1 MTGQQINEILSIIES
16 DRVRLNEPMNKHT
29 TFRIGGNAECFV
41 SIQSIDEL
49 RELTSLCRR
58 ENIPFFLIGKGSNLL
73 VSDKGIPGVVAYLG
87 EELCSISVNENLIVA
102 EAGATL
108 AAVAATA
115 LKEGLTGFEFAAGIP
130 GTVGGAIRMNAGAYG
145 GDMSQV
151 VKWVRVLEPDGN
163 IRTIVAEEM
172 NFSYRYS
179 ILKDVDYIVLAAGI
193 ALNCGDEKSIRMSMM
208 ELAERRKEKQPL
220 EYPSAGS
227 TFKRPEGY
235 FAGKLISEAGLSGA
249 RVGDAVV
256 SEKHNGFI
264 VNEGCATAEDV
275 KQLIETVRKK
285 VYENSGVLLETEIIF
300 VGE

>member
-1 MTGQQINEILSIIES
+1 M
-16 DRVRLNEPMNKHT
+16 
-29 TFRIGGNAECFV
+29 
-41 SIQSIDEL
+41 
-49 RELTSLCRR
+49 
-58 ENIPFFLIGKGSNLL
+58 
-73 VSDKGIPGVVAYLG
+73 AYLG

-163 IRTIVAEEM
+163 IRTIAAEEM

-275 KQLIETVRKK
+275 KRLIETVRKK
-285 VYENSGVLLETEIIF
+285 VYENSGVLLEPEIIF

>member
-163 IRTIVAEEM
+163 IRTIAAEEM
-172 NFSYRYS
+172 NFTYRYS

-275 KQLIETVRKK
+275 KQLIETIRKK
-285 VYENSGVLLETEIIF
+285 VYENSGVLLEPEIIF

>member
-73 VSDKGIPGVVAYLG
+73 VSDKSIPGVVAYLG

-130 GTVGGAIRMNAGAYG
+130 GTVGGAIRMNAGTYG
-145 GDMSQV
+145 GDMSQI

-163 IRTIVAEEM
+163 IRTIAAEEM

-285 VYENSGVLLETEIIF
+285 VYENSGVLLEPEIIF

>member
-73 VSDKGIPGVVAYLG
+73 VSDKGISGVVAYLG

-285 VYENSGVLLETEIIF
+285 VYENSGVLLEPEIIF

>member
-163 IRTIVAEEM
+163 IRTIAAEEM

-285 VYENSGVLLETEIIF
+285 VYENSGVLLEPEILF

>member
-41 SIQSIDEL
+41 SIQIIDEL

-163 IRTIVAEEM
+163 IRTIAAEEM

-285 VYENSGVLLETEIIF
+285 VYENSGVLLEPEIIF

>member
-163 IRTIVAEEM
+163 IRTIAAEEM

-275 KQLIETVRKK
+275 KQLIETIRKK
-285 VYENSGVLLETEIIF
+285 VYENSGVLLEPEIIF

>member
-1 MTGQQINEILSIIES
+1 MTGQQINEILNIIES

-87 EELCSISVNENLIVA
+87 EELCSISVNENMIIA

-163 IRTIVAEEM
+163 IRTIAAEEM

-193 ALNCGDEKSIRMSMM
+193 ALACGDEKSIRISMM

-285 VYENSGVLLETEIIF
+285 VYENSGVLLEPEIIF

>member
-163 IRTIVAEEM
+163 IRTIAAEEM

-235 FAGKLISEAGLSGA
+235 FAGKLISEARLSGA

-256 SEKHNGFI
+256 SEK
-264 VNEGCATAEDV
+264 
-275 KQLIETVRKK
+275 QP
-285 VYENSGVLLETEIIF
+285 EIIF

>member
-151 VKWVRVLEPDGN
+151 VKWVRVLDPDGN
-163 IRTIVAEEM
+163 IRTIAAEEM

-285 VYENSGVLLETEIIF
+285 VYENSGVLLEPEILF

>member
-163 IRTIVAEEM
+163 IRTIAAEEM

-249 RVGDAVV
+249 RAGDAVV

-285 VYENSGVLLETEIIF
+285 VYENSGVLLEPEIIF

>member
-145 GDMSQV
+145 GDISQV

-163 IRTIVAEEM
+163 IRTIAAEEM

-285 VYENSGVLLETEIIF
+285 VYENSGVLLEPEIIF

>member
-41 SIQSIDEL
+41 SIQSIEEL

-163 IRTIVAEEM
+163 IRTIAAEEM

-285 VYENSGVLLETEIIF
+285 VYENSGVLLEPEIIF

>member
-163 IRTIVAEEM
+163 IRTIAAEEM

-285 VYENSGVLLETEIIF
+285 VYENSGVLLEIIF

>member
-163 IRTIVAEEM
+163 IRTIAAEEM

-275 KQLIETVRKK
+275 KRLIETVRKK
-285 VYENSGVLLETEIIF
+285 VYENSGVLLEPEIIF

>member
-73 VSDKGIPGVVAYLG
+73 VSDKGISGVVAYLG

-163 IRTIVAEEM
+163 IRTIAAEEM

-285 VYENSGVLLETEIIF
+285 VYENSGVLLEPEIIF

>member
-163 IRTIVAEEM
+163 IRTIAAEEM

-285 VYENSGVLLETEIIF
+285 VY
-300 VGE
+300 

>member
-49 RELTSLCRR
+49 CELTSLCRR

-163 IRTIVAEEM
+163 IRTIAAEEM

-285 VYENSGVLLETEIIF
+285 VYENSGVLLEPEIIF